1 MKKIKGLHKLD
12 TSPYPSCVYITDDV
26 EVYYAAH
33 IKIFGVAAKELRR
46 FTNARISDGDD
57 TEGRHAYLIYMN
69 MLYSCVHELSH
80 LCLDIFN
87 SIGAD
92 PSECNGE
99 PYCYLIGN
107 LFRQTQEFFPD
118 LK

>member
-26 EVYYAAH
+26 QVYYAAH
-33 IKIFGVAAKELRR
+33 IKIFGIEAKELGRLS
-46 FTNARISDGDD
+46 NARISDGDD
-57 TEGRHAYLIYMN
+57 IEGGHSYLIYASR
-69 MLYSCVHELSH
+69 LYSCVHELSH
-80 LCLDIFN
+80 LCLDIFTN
-87 SIGAD
+87 IGAV

-107 LFRQTQEFFPD
+107 LFRQTQEFFPEMM
-118 LK
+118 